1 MALEVALLVIS
12 MTVFSLW
19 LQANARIPSPM
30 TLIVLALLLKWL
42 PDWLPFSLP
51 LLSNSLFDQIVFL
64 LLPMLLAIDV
74 LHLQPSDLKKHAV
87 SLFYVAVIAVVMGIF
102 LCAYASQWI
111 LPNHSL
117 PMAALVALFCMVM
130 ATDPITVSAVFGQQA
145 LPKDLKV
152 LAEGESLVNDAT
164 ALLVFSLSVGVLT
177 QSHKGIELSHIN
189 ADSLL
194 PLLVFCA
201 MGLSLAAIGAFLLKK
216 YRHRHI
222 AFYWQMGFALIFAY
236 GMHALVN
243 GLPSRWLAGHWLEST
258 TLPHNVM
265 AVIPSLIAKPVL
277 GAIAIGLGVGALIAC
292 LIRWQKR
299 INSCSELTAWTLL
312 AAYSAYYLAEHQHWS
327 GILAVI
333 VAVLLTGMAFPSN
346 QVSINKQRVLD
357 QISGLST
364 FGVTILF
371 LSMGSLV
378 DIGELW
384 TYRYEI
390 VSVFIASTLVRMIML
405 KKFRIIS
412 KTWQKMMDI
421 QVHWWLVLSA
431 AGVKGAL
438 SLLMLHMMPQDA
450 PYMPMIEAIVIGNI
464 LLSTFIYPFVIMA
477 ILSIYQA
484 RFEKDL
490 CQP

>member
-1 MALEVALLVIS
+1 MALDIALLVIA

-30 TLIVLALLLKWL
+30 TLIVLALLMKWL
-42 PDWLPFSLP
+42 PDWLPFTLP
-51 LLSNSLFDQIVFL
+51 ALSNTLFDQIVFL

-74 LHLQPSDLKKHAV
+74 LHLRPSDLKKHAV
-87 SLFYVAVIAVVMGIF
+87 SLFYVAVIAVVLGIV
-102 LCAYASQWI
+102 LCTVASQWI

-117 PMAALVALFCMVM
+117 PTAVLVALFCMVM
-130 ATDPITVSAVFGQQA
+130 ATDPITVSAVFGQQD

-177 QSHKGIELSHIN
+177 HSHQGEALSHIN
-189 ADSLL
+189 ADSIAPFLL
-194 PLLVFCA
+194 FWAIGVA
-201 MGLSLAAIGAFLLKK
+201 IVAIGAKVLKG
-216 YRHRHI
+216 YRDRTL
-222 AFYWQMGFALIFAY
+222 AFYQQVGLGLLVAYALH
-236 GMHALVN
+236 GLMQL
-243 GLPSRWLAGHWLEST
+243 LPSAWLSGAWLESA
-258 TLPHNVM
+258 TLPHSLM
-265 AVIPSLIAKPVL
+265 AVIPSLIAKPVM
-277 GAIAIGLGVGALIAC
+277 GAMLIGLGVGAAIAG
-292 LIRWQKR
+292 LIRWQKSMD
-299 INSCSELTAWTLL
+299 SCSELTAWTLL

-333 VAVLLTGMAFPSN
+333 VAVLITGMAFPTHNDS
-346 QVSINKQRVLD
+346 VNKQRVLD
-357 QISGLST
+357 HITGLST

-378 DIGELW
+378 DLHELW
-384 TYRYEI
+384 AYRYEI
-390 VSVFIASTLVRMIML
+390 VSVFIATTLVRLVML

-412 KTWQKMMDI
+412 TTWHKMMDI

-464 LLSTFIYPFVIMA
+464 LLSTFIYPFAIMA
-477 ILSIYQA
+477 VLRIFQA
-484 RFEKDL
+484 RFEEDL
-490 CQP
+490 GHS